1 MQAQYKERGHDMTN
15 EVVDFTSQKASEQVQ
30 EKKTS
35 QTEMLVERQAQEVQV
50 AMIAA
55 KRFPRNQVTAYN
67 NILTACQRVKLAETS
82 MYEFPRGKEIVTGHL
97 SD

>member
-1 MQAQYKERGHDMTN
+1 MTN

-55 KRFPRNQVTAYN
+55 KRFPRNQVTADTQASLQCVN
-67 NILTACQRVKLAETS
+67 V
-82 MYEFPRGKEIVTGHL
+82 
-97 SD
+97 

>member
-1 MQAQYKERGHDMTN
+1 MTN

-55 KRFPRNQVTAYN
+55 KRFPRNQVTA
-67 NILTACQRVKLAETS
+67 
-82 MYEFPRGKEIVTGHL
+82 
-97 SD
+97 